1 MATSSHF
8 DARLTYD
15 DLARMPD
22 DGMRH
27 EIIDGV
33 HYVTPAPA
41 VRHQVLVMRL
51 GTAISTYLEISPI
64 GVILAAPC
72 RHSVH

>member
-1 MATSSHF
+1 MAILRT
-8 DARLTYD
+8 DERLTYD

-33 HYVTPAPA
+33 HSVTPTPI
-41 VRHQVLVMRL
+41 VRHQWIIGRL
-51 GTAISTYLEISPI
+51 FFAITSYL
-64 GVILAAPC
+64 
-72 RHSVH
+72 